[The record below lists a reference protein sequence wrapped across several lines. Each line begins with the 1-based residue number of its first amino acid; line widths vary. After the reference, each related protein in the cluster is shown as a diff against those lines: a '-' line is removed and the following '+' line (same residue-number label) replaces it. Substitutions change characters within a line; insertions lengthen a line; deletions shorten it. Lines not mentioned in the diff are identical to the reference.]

1 DERTRSFLKIQDG
14 CDYWCA
20 YCTIPGARGRSRNA
34 PIAEIV
40 DNARLIAGKGIK
52 EIVLTGVNIGDF
64 GKSTRESFIELLY
77 ALDQLDGVERYRIS
91 SVEPNLLTD
100 EIIRFVADSAKF
112 APHFHIPLQG
122 GADQI
127 LKMMGRRYDTRF
139 FAGRIDQINDI
150 FKRASIGIDVIVGFP
165 GETDELFEESYRFL
179 ERLDFS
185 YLHVFNYSKRPATRA
200 EKMKGHLPPTV
211 REQRSKLLIELSNQK
226 KRNFY
231 KKNIGTSQSVIFEDR
246 LSDGYM
252 FGFTGNY
259 INVRASYD
267 QRRVNALSQ
276 VKLSEPDE
284 EFNWLNSTL
293 F

>member
-1 DERTRSFLKIQDG
+1 
-14 CDYWCA
+14 
-20 YCTIPGARGRSRNA
+20 
-34 PIAEIV
+34 
-40 DNARLIAGKGIK
+40 
-52 EIVLTGVNIGDF
+52 
-64 GKSTRESFIELLY
+64 
-77 ALDQLDGVERYRIS
+77 
-91 SVEPNLLTD
+91 
-100 EIIRFVADSAKF
+100 
-112 APHFHIPLQG
+112 
-122 GADQI
+122 
-127 LKMMGRRYDTRF
+127 
-139 FAGRIDQINDI
+139 
-150 FKRASIGIDVIVGFP
+150 
-165 GETDELFEESYRFL
+165 
-179 ERLDFS
+179 
-185 YLHVFNYSKRPATRA
+185 RA